1 MIERCQSAGL
11 KQLEFSVDTG
21 FFILTVWR
29 KHAGMDLEPGRH
41 QVGTKLALSRH
52 QADILRKCL
61 NENGIT
67 ELMKIAGRTDR
78 TKFRN
83 QVLNPLLRDGLL
95 EMTIPQKPS
104 SPLQKYRITPKG
116 RALIMKP
123 AKDGT
128 GTHEK

>member
-1 MIERCQSAGL
+1 
-11 KQLEFSVDTG
+11 
-21 FFILTVWR
+21 
-29 KHAGMDLEPGRH
+29 MDLEPGRY

-61 NENGIT
+61 NENRIT

-78 TKFRN
+78 AKFRN
-83 QVLNPLLRDGLL
+83 QMLNPLLRDGLL

-104 SPLQKYRITPKG
+104 SPLQKYRISD
-116 RALIMKP
+116 LIVKP

-128 GTHEK
+128 GADEK